1 MLTIGTF
8 CMNFLTLIWSES
20 KPKDCN
26 NLDLFFFLSLIVHF
40 EKNLKVMQEWWQS
53 GSKEPAALHIRGLER
68 EQQVGS
74 ETKPQQ
80 GLLLSQIL
88 RTTHTVLSHQVS
100 WFDLN

>member
-1 MLTIGTF
+1 
-8 CMNFLTLIWSES
+8 
-20 KPKDCN
+20 
-26 NLDLFFFLSLIVHF
+26 
-40 EKNLKVMQEWWQS
+40 MQEWWQS

-68 EQQVGS
+68 EQQVRS

-100 WFDLN
+100 